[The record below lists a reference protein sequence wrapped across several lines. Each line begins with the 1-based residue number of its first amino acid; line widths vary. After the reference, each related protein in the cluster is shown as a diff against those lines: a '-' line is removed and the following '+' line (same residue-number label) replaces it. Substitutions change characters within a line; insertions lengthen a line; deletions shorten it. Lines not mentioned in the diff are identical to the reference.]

1 MVGAFWLLMAAALA
15 GAPKLVVEGT
25 GTVDFGRYPAR
36 EQKTAVFVLANRG
49 DAPLVITHV
58 RKSCGCATA

>member
-1 MVGAFWLLMAAALA
+1 MSVSCRYTAVAFWLLMAAGLA

-36 EQKTAVFVLANRG
+36 EQKAAVFILANRG
-49 DAPLVITHV
+49 DALWHPNI
-58 RKSCGCATA
+58 